1 MCRFSMTRGKE
12 LDFGWIVKWLHA
24 TVCSFCQKKS
34 AKEKAGG
41 VVVLTHP
48 WKKGG
53 LFVLT
58 ICRPVNSRLM
68 PLPPPKT
75 VGLHVAMSS
84 VKSAPISHF
93 PWELLIEWP
102 STRPCNPPRH
112 PLEDP
117 IPRTTIE
124 LHLAGLVA

>member
-1 MCRFSMTRGKE
+1 M
-12 LDFGWIVKWLHA
+12 A
-24 TVCSFCQKKS
+24 TCNSLQFLP
-34 AKEKAGG
+34 KEKCQRKSWWCCRVDSSLEKKG
-41 VVVLTHP
+41 VVCFDNLQTSELKIDAP
-48 WKKGG
+48 
-53 LFVLT
+53 
-58 ICRPVNSRLM
+58 SA
-68 PLPPPKT
+68 PKT